1 MKKTIAAICAVALL
15 ALAPAAIAT
24 AAGRGHND
32 NVVKGRTAQKRQ
44 IRVAIYKNSVELK
57 HFVIK
62 LRCRRGGVLIDTESG
77 FLPSRL
83 RHHNRIHDH
92 QVGSTDDVFIR
103 GRLFN
108 HHLKG
113 AIRVRDRWG
122 KNNPCDSHWVRF
134 NVRRP

>member
-1 MKKTIAAICAVALL
+1 MKKMIAAICAVALL
-15 ALAPAAIAT
+15 GLAPAAIAT
-24 AAGRGHND
+24 AAGHHG
-32 NVVKGRTAQKRQ
+32 NVVKGRTAQKRH
-44 IRVAIYKNSVELK
+44 ISVAFHRNSVELK

-62 LRCRRGGVLIDTESG
+62 LRCRRGGVLIDKESG
-77 FLPSRL
+77 FLPSGL

-108 HHLKG
+108 HRLKG

-134 NVRRP
+134 SVRRP